1 MSFSIEG
8 GYSRVN
14 VIYLILTSFRAN
26 LILRIFGSRI
36 SRVLIFAIAKKKKK
50 KKKIERKRTKFR
62 VFFLF
67 S

>member
-1 MSFSIEG
+1 MSFSIVG

-50 KKKIERKRTKFR
+50 NRERKRTKFR

>member
-1 MSFSIEG
+1 MSFSIVG

-26 LILRIFGSRI
+26 LILRIFGTRV

-50 KKKIERKRTKFR
+50 KNREKAY
-62 VFFLF
+62 
-67 S
+67 

>member
-1 MSFSIEG
+1 MSFSIVG

-50 KKKIERKRTKFR
+50 KKIERKRTKFR